1 MFVDLKK
8 QSVLTVRMV
17 VSGDHIDHFVVREGG
32 KSVEADQ
39 VHQDKLQSVAVGHAL
54 TVVDKVVRSVR
65 VS

>member
-1 MFVDLKK
+1 MI
-8 QSVLTVRMV
+8 
-17 VSGDHIDHFVVREGG
+17 VSGDHIDHLVVREGG

-39 VHQDKLQSVAVGHAL
+39 VHQDKLQSVAMGHAL